1 MIIDYKG
8 AELTKE
14 QLRDKLKR
22 DVLFYGNYQIR
33 QKFYG
38 TVKVRG
44 GPAFPE
50 TETYL
55 LCHPSQIAFWRT
67 RLEQI
72 LNSKK
77 LEYRLFDG
85 RNNYILLDA
94 VDQIAQSWTS
104 NDSKKAKLLKWLASA
119 QLDSSNEIAN
129 MTS

>member
-1 MIIDYKG
+1 MITDYKG
-8 AELTKE
+8 VELTKE

-33 QKFYG
+33 QRLYG
-38 TVKVRG
+38 KAKVRG

-50 TETYL
+50 TETYS
-55 LCHPSQIAFWRT
+55 LCHPSQIEFWRT

-94 VDQIAQSWTS
+94 VDQISQSWTS
-104 NDSKKAKLLKWLASA
+104 NDSKKTKLLKWLASA